1 MAEYDGAIR
10 IVTKITTK
18 DATESLSSLEYQ
30 IKKSAKYIDELR
42 KKMDALK
49 DRKIPTMEY
58 KDLQDQLSKA
68 EKALSELIAKQEEWT
83 KLGISSGLAW
93 DELNEKVAAAGD
105 KVESIKAKIQALADA
120 GKDFTLG
127 KDTAEYKSCAQ
138 QIQYEEEAIAK
149 AGEHYKE
156 LLSSVPEQFSRM
168 RAAAQKA
175 FDAIRAGFSTIG
187 KVGKK
192 AFSGIV
198 GMAKK
203 LFSSITSGSKQS
215 NASLSGGLKTILK
228 YGLGIRSLYVLF
240 NKVRAGIKEG
250 FTNLMNYSGD
260 FANSVQ
266 SAKNSMSTLGNQIA
280 AAFSPI
286 VQMVIPWLNAL
297 INALST
303 AMTYV
308 AQFIAALTG
317 ANTFTRAKKVQDA
330 YNKSL
335 GGTAKAA
342 DKARGA
348 LAKFDDLDVLQKQQ
362 DNSGG
367 GVGGVGA
374 GAGMFEEVPID
385 DKWKKIV
392 EWLKEMWENSDFYE
406 LGKLLG
412 EKLKKALESI
422 DWGPIKE
429 AARKI
434 GKSLATLI
442 NGFIEVKELG
452 ISIGKTL
459 AEAVNTGFE
468 FLNSFVHKFHFDS
481 LGMFIADGLNGLF
494 ENIDWPL
501 IKNTFVTGFRGLAGS
516 INSFISNF
524 RWDNLSGSISNL
536 VNILTESMSAFF
548 ATVKWDELGANIGE
562 QLTKSIKKINWK
574 QFGKALG
581 DVVQSALSFLK
592 SFIKKMNLKDI
603 AQAAIDSL
611 KGAFGAIDM
620 GDLTSVF
627 LTALAARL
635 TVSAAGFAFNTAAG
649 AIMQSLSN
657 ALVSTGFASLASTIL
672 GGLETAISAAAPC
685 VAIGAAALAGL
696 SAAFSDMNKEI
707 EEQTQLEVFG
717 DKLDN
722 ITGKIHDQTEAI
734 KNRADASMEYV
745 EKAGMAEMNMASDL
759 SDRYFD
765 LAEKESLTNAEKE
778 EMQRL
783 AQNLVNTLPG
793 LEEYYNTET
802 GLLDAT
808 RQSIDDLI
816 ASRLQEIK
824 LAAIE
829 DKLKEGYENQA
840 DALDNLKSAIE
851 PANQAQEHMNQL
863 NEEYQSL
870 LDKISQLEAY
880 NSLSEQI
887 SSCSGNTEELLA
899 RQTDLWNEITNG
911 GTESFPTFDSL
922 MQRMGEV
929 NQELYNFQD
938 EYKEALGT
946 LSDASDAYSAVENN
960 ISDLTEML
968 TSGMTQ
974 AADYAASGYAD
985 KMASDT
991 SMADS
996 TLKQADN
1003 LLEQFN
1009 KGLDIN
1015 SPSGKFKKAAGYA
1028 IEGWN
1033 VGIEENKQSAL
1044 SGVIALAREIT
1055 DVFRQTF
1062 IEQFGLFGTS
1072 VLETLGLLNSD
1083 METVFTEMQEMIYG
1097 KWTELL
1103 EQSTISWTELS
1114 DLIKNALTLINA
1126 NILTTLT
1133 TINTIWAVKWTQLVQ
1148 KAKES
1153 CLEVTNAVSVMQ
1165 RNMQSACDSM
1175 IASINALIAS
1185 MEKLKSTA
1193 SSLGGISGSFG
1204 GSSGGGG
1211 IGRMASPAMASY
1223 SPQSFAAFANDL
1235 PHLASGSVIRGGN
1248 PFMAILGDQP
1258 RGVTNIETPLP
1269 TMVDAFKQAITES
1282 GGIIGGERVPVN
1294 INVIYDGET
1303 TARVMIPDILAEL
1316 KRQGFNVD
1324 VLGVT

>member
-49 DRKIPTMEY
+49 DQKIPTKEY
-58 KDLQDQLSKA
+58 KDLQDELSKA
-68 EKALSELIAKQEEWT
+68 ETALSGLIAKQEEWT

-105 KVESIKAKIQALADA
+105 EVDSIKAKIHALADA
-120 GKDFTLG
+120 GKDFTIG
-127 KDTAEYKSCAQ
+127 KDTAEYKSYAQ
-138 QIQYEEEAIAK
+138 QIRYEEEAIAK

-156 LLSSVPEQFSRM
+156 LLSNVPERFAQM

-215 NASLSGGLKTILK
+215 NASFSGGLKTILR
-228 YGLGIRSLYVLF
+228 YGFGIRSVYALF
-240 NKVRAGIKEG
+240 NKIRSGITEG
-250 FTNLMNYSGD
+250 FKNLMGYSD
-260 FANSVQ
+260 NFANSIQ
-266 SAKNSMSTLGNQIA
+266 SVKNSMSTLGNQIA
-280 AAFSPI
+280 AAFAPI

-297 INALST
+297 ISALST

-308 AQFIAALTG
+308 AQFMAALTG
-317 ANTFTRAKKVQDA
+317 SSTFTRAKKVQDA

-348 LAKFDDLDVLQKQQ
+348 LAKFDDLDVLQKQ
-362 DNSGG
+362 DDTGG
-367 GVGGVGA
+367 GGAGGAGA

-392 EWLKEMWENSDFYE
+392 DWLKEMWENSDFYE

-412 EKLKKALESI
+412 EKLKEALDGI
-422 DWGPIKE
+422 DWEPVKE
-429 AARKI
+429 IARKI

-481 LGMFIADGLNGLF
+481 LGGFIADGLNGLF
-494 ENIDWPL
+494 ESINWSL

-524 RWDNLSGSISNL
+524 RWDNLSESISNL
-536 VNILTESMSAFF
+536 VNSLTESISAFF

-562 QLTKSIKKINWK
+562 QLTRSIKKINWK

-581 DVVQSALSFLK
+581 DIIQSALSFLK
-592 SFIKKMNLKDI
+592 NFIKKMNLKDI

-611 KGAFGAIDM
+611 KGAFGTIDM
-620 GDLTSVF
+620 GDLASVF
-627 LTALAARL
+627 LTVLAARL

-649 AIMQSLSN
+649 TIMQSLSN
-657 ALVSTGFASLASTIL
+657 ALASTGFVSLASTIL
-672 GGLETAISAAAPC
+672 GGLETAISAAAPYA
-685 VAIGAAALAGL
+685 AIGVAAVAGL

-734 KNRADASMEYV
+734 KNRSDASMEYV

-765 LAEKESLTNAEKE
+765 LAEKENLTNAEKE
-778 EMQRL
+778 EMRRL

-808 RQSIDDLI
+808 RQSIDNLI

-899 RQTDLWNEITNG
+899 RQADLWNEITNG

-929 NQELYNFQD
+929 NQELYDFQD
-938 EYKEALGT
+938 EYNEALGT
-946 LSDASDAYSAVENN
+946 LSDASDAYSAVETN

-968 TSGMTQ
+968 TNGMTQ

-985 KMASDT
+985 KMSSDT

-996 TLKQADN
+996 TLNQAHN
-1003 LLEQFN
+1003 LLEGFN
-1009 KGLDIN
+1009 RELDIN
-1015 SPSGKFKKAAGYA
+1015 SPSGKFKEAAGYA

-1033 VGIEENKQSAL
+1033 IGIEENKQSVM
-1044 SGVIALAREIT
+1044 SGIIALATEIA
-1055 DVFRQTF
+1055 DAFRQTF
-1062 IEQFGLFGTS
+1062 IEQFGLFGSS
-1072 VLETLGLLNSD
+1072 VRETLGLLNSD
-1083 METVFTEMQEMIYG
+1083 METVFTEMLEMIFG

-1103 EQSTISWTELS
+1103 DQSTLTWTQLS
-1114 DLIKNALTLINA
+1114 DLIKNTLTLINT
-1126 NILTTLT
+1126 NILTSLT
-1133 TINTIWAVKWTQLVQ
+1133 TVNKNWAEKWTQLVQ
-1148 KAKES
+1148 KAKQS
-1153 CLEVTNAVSVMQ
+1153 SQEVTGSVSTMQ
-1165 RNMQSACDSM
+1165 RNIQSACNAM

-1185 MEKLKSTA
+1185 MEKLKSAA
-1193 SSLGGISGSFG
+1193 SSLGSVGGGFG
-1204 GSSGGGG
+1204 GSAIGGG
-1211 IGRMASPAMASY
+1211 IGRMAAPAMASY
-1223 SPQSFAAFANDL
+1223 STQSIQAFTENL
-1235 PHLASGSVIRGGN
+1235 PHLASGAVIRGGN
-1248 PFMAILGDQP
+1248 PFMAVLGDQ
-1258 RGVTNIETPLP
+1258 RVGQTNVETPAGLIEDLV
-1269 TMVDAFKQAITES
+1269 TR
-1282 GGIIGGERVPVN
+1282 GIEKAGIGSRENIPVN